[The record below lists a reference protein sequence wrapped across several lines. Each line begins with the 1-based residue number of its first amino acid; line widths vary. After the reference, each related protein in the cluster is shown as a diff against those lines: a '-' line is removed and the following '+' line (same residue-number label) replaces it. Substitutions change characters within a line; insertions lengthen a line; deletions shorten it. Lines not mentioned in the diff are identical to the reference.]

1 MYLISHLTHLLHIL
15 STIFSKIDLLMSLA
29 WMLIPFLPASNLMV
43 VVGTLMAE
51 RLLYLPSVGFCMGL
65 SILVHRYVKSKP
77 VRGLFCLALLS
88 AYGWRTYTRNFDWE
102 SDETL
107 FISGVETCPNSA
119 KMRQHKAQILMTQGK
134 RKLIEDNENE
144 EGLKL
149 FEEGKAQ
156 MDIAREIYPD
166 WCDLGYFYG
175 SYYIDKFAISKGKW
189 HMEKNVC

>member
-1 MYLISHLTHLLHIL
+1 
-15 STIFSKIDLLMSLA
+15 MSLA
-29 WMLIPFLPASNLMV
+29 WTIIPFLPASNLLV

-51 RLLYLPSVGFCMGL
+51 RLLYMPSVGFCMGL
-65 SILVHRYVKSKP
+65 SILVHRYIKSKP
-77 VRGLFCLALLS
+77 VRGLICLGLLS
-88 AYGWRTYTRNFDWE
+88 AYGWRTYTRTFDWD

-119 KMRQHKAQILMTQGK
+119 KMRQHKAQILMNKGK
-134 RKLIEDNENE
+134 RILINDPDST
-144 EGLKL
+144 EGMQL

-175 SYYIDKFAISKGKW
+175 SYYVDRFALSKGMYYEW
-189 HMEKNVC
+189 V